1 MTKINRNRTVLV
13 AVFFAIAIVANMA
26 MSALVERHYNQYFQ
40 VLNFEGIAFF
50 ISVAIVSIPGF
61 IILVN
66 HYSRKGEF

>member
-13 AVFFAIAIVANMA
+13 AVFFAIAVIANVAMNAVVAN
-26 MSALVERHYNQYFQ
+26 HYAQYFQ
-40 VLNFEGIAFF
+40 VLNFKGISFF
-50 ISVAIVSIPGF
+50 ISVVIASIPGF

>member
-1 MTKINRNRTVLV
+1 MTKINRNRIVLV

-26 MSALVERHYNQYFQ
+26 MNALVADHYSQYFQ
-40 VLNFEGIAFF
+40 VLNFKGISFL
-50 ISVAIVSIPGF
+50 ISAVIASIPGF